1 MYIHGEYINGK
12 GSVIAVH
19 ILTKNDRS
27 TEVVIGNDDSGIHFS
42 DSPVEITGEVNDTF
56 DPLLPYQAVLHLQTR
71 KFLSHL
77 FSSSYRDSVVNIFRD
92 NECVFAGFIEPRAFS
107 QGFNEV
113 FDDIDITC
121 VDMIGALKYA
131 KYKQV
136 GAAGVSYETV
146 RSESNQRLFFDILKE
161 CVITQIDITGGH
173 AQHIYYDGS
182 KGLSDSDRYGLLS
195 KLSINDLLFL
205 ADDET
210 SVWGYDQILQE
221 VLRYLGLHA
230 VQVGF
235 DIYLYSWETLKTGE
249 AIRWKDLISGSIQ
262 TSAPSLTTISLD
274 NVEGTSST
282 VSIGDT
288 FNKIKVKCETKSMS
302 EMIENPMDS
311 ETLRSP
317 FSGVQPYL
325 KEFISTDDSPNFL
338 SAYSLI
344 HDLLD
349 GNEKSKTVT
358 WYIQVKK
365 SLHWKFGAKGIDLV
379 AQKCDAGI
387 NQQDLPNYLS
397 KNMGAA
403 VIAFGSVKRKLAV
416 NDIREQSKLD
426 MEDCLVISV
435 NGNGNDDFT
444 ATFPK
449 EADLKNNIPCAI
461 YTGGVGGGVLSPPD
475 DSTTNYIVFS
485 GSIALNPLY
494 KESAPYR
501 DLQGK
506 AEDVLIKTIYSW
518 FNFVDGRDEHGRFYT
533 RQWFKAARP
542 SDNAVWDENNT
553 GGLMPYSPDCPQY
566 YEFRYAGVGDNNHY
580 DNVDKVGMI
589 ACMLIIGDKCA
600 VERTGSGAVDD
611 IVWKKY
617 KTREE
622 CASDDEYYQQSFT
635 LGFNPKIED
644 KIIGTEF
651 DLQNNVS
658 YKMNLDIEGT
668 AIPIKRS
675 DRLGGKV
682 QFLILGP
689 VNATWSEITKRHKT
703 FFRSE
708 KWKENT
714 IPLLAH
720 ISDIVIKKFEVKVC
734 SDNGKLTGHGDNDIV
749 YMSDTDEAFVNPKDD
764 ITFKINSAL
773 SVSEREV
780 LGVGS
785 DLNLSTP
792 LNVETGN
799 GLLTI
804 YDYNIREE
812 AKPEQ
817 LYVNSAYKEWHKPR
831 VILTQDFADV
841 SGVVNQFG
849 LYAHPALGLKMFVQ
863 SLSRDLGD
871 GVATLTL
878 KDSSML

>member
-1 MYIHGEYINGK
+1 
-12 GSVIAVH
+12 
-19 ILTKNDRS
+19 
-27 TEVVIGNDDSGIHFS
+27 
-42 DSPVEITGEVNDTF
+42 
-56 DPLLPYQAVLHLQTR
+56 
-71 KFLSHL
+71 
-77 FSSSYRDSVVNIFRD
+77 
-92 NECVFAGFIEPRAFS
+92 
-107 QGFNEV
+107 
-113 FDDIDITC
+113 
-121 VDMIGALKYA
+121 
-131 KYKQV
+131 
-136 GAAGVSYETV
+136 
-146 RSESNQRLFFDILKE
+146 
-161 CVITQIDITGGH
+161 
-173 AQHIYYDGS
+173 
-182 KGLSDSDRYGLLS
+182 
-195 KLSINDLLFL
+195 
-205 ADDET
+205 
-210 SVWGYDQILQE
+210 
-221 VLRYLGLHA
+221 
-230 VQVGF
+230 
-235 DIYLYSWETLKTGE
+235 
-249 AIRWKDLISGSIQ
+249 
-262 TSAPSLTTISLD
+262 
-274 NVEGTSST
+274 
-282 VSIGDT
+282 
-288 FNKIKVKCETKSMS
+288 
-302 EMIENPMDS
+302 
-311 ETLRSP
+311 
-317 FSGVQPYL
+317 
-325 KEFISTDDSPNFL
+325 
-338 SAYSLI
+338 
-344 HDLLD
+344 
-349 GNEKSKTVT
+349 
-358 WYIQVKK
+358 
-365 SLHWKFGAKGIDLV
+365 
-379 AQKCDAGI
+379 
-387 NQQDLPNYLS
+387 
-397 KNMGAA
+397 
-403 VIAFGSVKRKLAV
+403 
-416 NDIREQSKLD
+416 
-426 MEDCLVISV
+426 
-435 NGNGNDDFT
+435 
-444 ATFPK
+444 
-449 EADLKNNIPCAI
+449 
-461 YTGGVGGGVLSPPD
+461 
-475 DSTTNYIVFS
+475 
-485 GSIALNPLY
+485 
-494 KESAPYR
+494 
-501 DLQGK
+501 
-506 AEDVLIKTIYSW
+506 
-518 FNFVDGRDEHGRFYT
+518 
-533 RQWFKAARP
+533 
-542 SDNAVWDENNT
+542 
-553 GGLMPYSPDCPQY
+553 MPYSPDCPQY

-600 VERTGSGAVDD
+600 VELTGSGAVDD

-658 YKMNLDIEGT
+658 YRMNLDIEGT

-689 VNATWSEITKRHKT
+689 VNATWSEISKRHKT

-720 ISDIVIKKFEVKVC
+720 ISDIVIKKFKVKVC

-773 SVSEREV
+773 SVYERET

-849 LYAHPALGLKMFVQ
+849 LYTHPALGLKMFVQ